1 MDGTPSTIGVIV
13 QVSGWVLLGLSVLHL
28 IFQGIM
34 HWIRTARKMDDF
46 VLLEKVYDRVFAP
59 LLSWV
64 PPVLIILALVFN
76 NGVSLVL
83 LLVSLVLLAIGS
95 TCVAI
100 DMVALRRLETAID
113 EDQQRVHGSA
123 IVTRLD

>member
-1 MDGTPSTIGVIV
+1 MDGTPSALGVIV
-13 QVSGWVLLGLSVLHL
+13 QISGWVLLGLSVLHL

-34 HWIRTARKMDDF
+34 RWIRTARRMDEL
-46 VLLEKVYDRVFAP
+46 VLQGKVYDRVFSP

-64 PPVLIILALVFN
+64 PPVLIIFALVFSD
-76 NGVSLVL
+76 GISLVL

-113 EDQQRVHGSA
+113 EEQQRVHGPVV
-123 IVTRLD
+123 ITRVD